1 MTEEVKQQ
9 IQNLK
14 KTFGDALIIEPT
26 MDELQKWFKKDYVS
40 PFKKGIKC
48 YIDLRF
54 FFKFDKTRQWKKL
67 FDNNPW
73 QPIMITYKRQD
84 VIFFKWENYPK
95 YPEEYFMEE
104 TTNSVWCKSIYPAV
118 IKYSD
123 IFKKKIQRLKNN
135 QRELAVQI
143 GILTIKDMNGKIE
156 IIKDYEG
163 N

>member
-1 MTEEVKQQ
+1 MEQDIQKQ
-9 IQNLK
+9 IQGLK
-14 KTFGDALIIEPT
+14 ETFGSALIIEPT

-48 YIDLRF
+48 YLDLRL

-67 FDNNPW
+67 FGNNTW
-73 QPIMITYKRQD
+73 QPITITYKRQD
-84 VIFFKWENYPK
+84 VIFFKWYNYPK

-104 TTNSVWCKSIYPAV
+104 SANSVWRKSIYPAV

-143 GILTIKDMNGKIE
+143 GILTIKDI
-156 IIKDYEG
+156 
-163 N
+163 

>member
-1 MTEEVKQQ
+1 MTEEIKQQ
-9 IQNLK
+9 IQNIK

-54 FFKFDKTRQWKKL
+54 FFKFDNTRQWEKL

-73 QPIMITYKRQD
+73 QPITITYKRQD
-84 VIFFKWENYPK
+84 VIFFKWDNYPK
-95 YPEEYFMEE
+95 YAEEYFTEE
-104 TTNSVWCKSIYPAV
+104 STNSVWHKHIYPSI

-135 QRELAVQI
+135 QRELEVQI
-143 GILTIKDMNGKIE
+143 GILTIKDMNGQIQ
-156 IIKDYEG
+156 IINDYES

>member
-1 MTEEVKQQ
+1 MTEEIKQQ

-14 KTFGDALIIEPT
+14 ETFGDALIIEPT

-48 YIDLRF
+48 YLDLRF

-73 QPIMITYKRQD
+73 QPIIITYKRQD

-95 YPEEYFMEE
+95 YPEEYFMEDS
-104 TTNSVWCKSIYPAV
+104 TNSVWCKNIYPAV

-135 QRELAVQI
+135 QRELTVQM
-143 GILTIKDMNGKIE
+143 GILTIKDMNGQIE
-156 IIKDYEG
+156 IIKDYES

>member
-1 MTEEVKQQ
+1 MTEEVKE
-9 IQNLK
+9 
-14 KTFGDALIIEPT
+14 TFGDALIIEPS
-26 MDELQKWFKKDYVS
+26 MYELQKWFKKDYVS
-40 PFKKGIKC
+40 PFKKGIRC

-54 FFKFDKTRQWKKL
+54 LFKFDKTRQWKKL

-104 TTNSVWCKSIYPAV
+104 TTNSVWCKSIYPAI

-135 QRELAVQI
+135 QRELTVQI
-143 GILTIKDMNGKIE
+143 GILTIKDMNGQIE
-156 IIKDYEG
+156 IIKDYES

>member
-1 MTEEVKQQ
+1 MEQDIQKQ
-9 IQNLK
+9 IQGLK
-14 KTFGDALIIEPT
+14 ETFGSELIIEPT
-26 MDELQKWFKKDYVS
+26 MNELQKWFKKDYVS

-48 YIDLRF
+48 YLDLRL

-67 FDNNPW
+67 FGNNTW
-73 QPIMITYKRQD
+73 QPITITYKRQD
-84 VIFFKWENYPK
+84 VIFFKWDNYPK

-104 TTNSVWCKSIYPAV
+104 STNSVWRKSIYPAV

-143 GILTIKDMNGKIE
+143 GILTIKDMNGQIE
-156 IIKDYEG
+156 IIKDI
-163 N
+163 

>member
-1 MTEEVKQQ
+1 MEQDIQKQ
-9 IQNLK
+9 IQGLK
-14 KTFGDALIIEPT
+14 ETFGSALIMEPT

-48 YIDLRF
+48 YLDLRL

-67 FDNNPW
+67 FGNNIW
-73 QPIMITYKRQD
+73 QPITITYKRQD
-84 VIFFKWENYPK
+84 VIFFKWDNYPK

-104 TTNSVWCKSIYPAV
+104 SANSVWCKSIYPAV

-143 GILTIKDMNGKIE
+143 GILTIKDMNGQIE
-156 IIKDYEG
+156 IIKDI
-163 N
+163 

>member
-1 MTEEVKQQ
+1 MEQDIQKQ
-9 IQNLK
+9 IQGLK
-14 KTFGDALIIEPT
+14 ETFGSVLIIEPT
-26 MDELQKWFKKDYVS
+26 MNELQKWFKKDYVS

-48 YIDLRF
+48 YLDLRL

-67 FDNNPW
+67 FGNNTW
-73 QPIMITYKRQD
+73 QPITITYKRQD
-84 VIFFKWENYPK
+84 VIFFKWDNYPK

-104 TTNSVWCKSIYPAV
+104 STNSVWRKSIYPAV

-143 GILTIKDMNGKIE
+143 GILTIKDMNGQIE
-156 IIKDYEG
+156 IIKDI
-163 N
+163 